1 MIKEGVL
8 FEKLPDNKVK
18 CQVCSHRCTIPDG
31 KFGICRTRHNKNGK
45 LYTLIYNTVSSE
57 AVDPIEKKPL
67 YHFMPGTLSYSLGSI
82 GCNFKCQHCQNWNIS
97 QATLDESNFE
107 TLIISKHFNGVSNTI
122 EINPE
127 AAIKRALASGSKSIS
142 WTYNEPAIWHEYT
155 YDSAVL
161 AKKAGLKT
169 IYVTNGYI
177 TPEALRR
184 IAPYLD
190 AYRVDIKSFSDDFY
204 RKICGARLAPVLES
218 TKLAKEL
225 GLHVETITLVIP
237 TMNDSPQ
244 EITQIV
250 RWVYENLGA
259 DTPMHFT
266 RFHPMYKMDDL
277 EPTPVSTLET
287 AYDIAKKA
295 GMRFVYLGN
304 VAGHMLENTY
314 CPKCNALLI
323 NRMGFKVSDVK
334 IKDGKC
340 PGCGESIAIV
350 EF

>member
-1 MIKEGVL
+1 MIAEGVL
-8 FEKLPDNKVK
+8 FDKLPDNKVK
-18 CQVCSHRCTIPDG
+18 CNICSHRCVIAEG
-31 KFGICRTRHNKNGK
+31 KLGICRTRQNKNGK
-45 LYTLIYNTVSSE
+45 LYTLIYNTISSE

-67 YHFMPGTLSYSLGSI
+67 YHFMPGTLSYSLGTI
-82 GCNFKCQHCQNWNIS
+82 GCNFRCQHCQNWNIS
-97 QATLDESNFE
+97 QEYSHT
-107 TLIISKHFNGVSNTI
+107 GTI
-122 EINPE
+122 EITPE
-127 AAIKRALASGSKSIS
+127 EAIKEALEKKCKSIS

-184 IAPYLD
+184 ISPYLD
-190 AYRVDIKSFSDDFY
+190 AFRVDIKSFSEDFY

-225 GLHVETITLVIP
+225 GMHVETITLVIP
-237 TMNDSPQ
+237 TKNDSP
-244 EITQIV
+244 EELTQIV
-250 RWVYENLGA
+250 KWVHDNLGA

-266 RFHPMYKMDDL
+266 KFHPMYRMDDL
-277 EPTPVSTLET
+277 YPTPLEALEM
-287 AYDIAKKA
+287 AYDIAKKE

-304 VAGHMLENTY
+304 VTGHKYENTY

-323 NRMGFKVSDVK
+323 DRMGFKVSAVK
-334 IKDGKC
+334 IRDGKC
-340 PGCGESIAIV
+340 PKCGEEIPIV
-350 EF
+350 E

>member
-8 FEKLPDNKVK
+8 FDQLPDNKVK
-18 CQVCSHRCTIPDG
+18 CHVCSHRCTIG
-31 KFGICRTRHNKNGK
+31 EGRLGVCRTRQNKNGK

-67 YHFMPGTLSYSLGSI
+67 YHFLPGTKSYSLGTI
-82 GCNFKCQHCQNWNIS
+82 GCNFRCEHCQNWNIS
-97 QATLDESNFE
+97 QVTLEE
-107 TLIISKHFNGVSNTI
+107 AWTE
-122 EINPE
+122 EITPE
-127 AAIKRALASGSKSIS
+127 DAVKRALATGCKSIS

-184 IAPYLD
+184 MAPYLD
-190 AYRVDIKSFSDDFY
+190 AFRVDIKSFSDDFY

-225 GLHVETITLVIP
+225 GMHVETITLIIP
-237 TMNDSPQ
+237 TKNDSQ
-244 EITQIV
+244 EEITQIV
-250 RWVYENLGA
+250 RWVRDNLGV

-266 RFHPMYKMDDL
+266 RFHPMYNMSDL
-277 EPTPVSTLET
+277 SPTPTETLEM
-287 AYDIAKKA
+287 AHDIAKKE
-295 GMRFVYLGN
+295 GMRFVYTGN
-304 VAGHMLENTY
+304 VPGHKYENTY
-314 CPKCNALLI
+314 CPKCNTLLI
-323 NRMGFKVSDVK
+323 DRAGFRVSAIK
-334 IKDGKC
+334 IKDGEC
-340 PGCGESIAIV
+340 PECGEGVPIV
-350 EF
+350 G

>member
-1 MIKEGVL
+1 LIKEGVL
-8 FEKLPDNKVK
+8 FDWLPDNKVR
-18 CQVCSHRCTIPDG
+18 CHVCSHRCTIGEG
-31 KFGICRTRHNKNGK
+31 KVGMCGTRKNINGK
-45 LYTLIYNTVSSE
+45 IHTLIYNTVSSE

-67 YHFMPGTLSYSLGSI
+67 YHFLPGTLSYSLGTI
-82 GCNFKCQHCQNWNIS
+82 GCNFSCEHCQNWNIS
-97 QATLDESNFE
+97 QVALEEAWTKEL
-107 TLIISKHFNGVSNTI
+107 T
-122 EINPE
+122 PE
-127 AAIKRALASGSKSIS
+127 VAIKRALASGCKSIS

-190 AYRVDIKSFSDDFY
+190 AYRVDIKSFSEDFY
-204 RKICGARLAPVLES
+204 RNICGARLAPVLES

-225 GLHVETITLVIP
+225 GMHVETITLIIP
-237 TMNDSPQ
+237 GRNDSRE
-244 EITQIV
+244 EITMIA
-250 RWVYENLGA
+250 RWVHENLSA

-266 RFHPMYKMDDL
+266 RFHPMYKMEDAI
-277 EPTPVSTLET
+277 PTPLTTLEM
-287 AYDIAKKA
+287 AHEIAKKE
-295 GMRFVYLGN
+295 GMRFVYTGN
-304 VAGHMLENTY
+304 VPGHRYENTY

-323 NRMGFKVSDVK
+323 DRAGFRVGEIR

-340 PGCGESIAIV
+340 PECGEGVPIV
-350 EF
+350 E

>member
-8 FEKLPDNKVK
+8 FDQLQDNKVK
-18 CQVCSHRCTIPDG
+18 CHVCSHRCTIAEG
-31 KFGICRTRHNKNGK
+31 KVGICRTRKNIDGK
-45 LYTLIYNTVSSE
+45 IHTLIYNTVSSE

-67 YHFMPGTLSYSLGSI
+67 YHFLPGTKSYSLGTI
-82 GCNFKCQHCQNWNIS
+82 GCNFRCEHCQNWNIS
-97 QATLDESNFE
+97 QEYAYTG
-107 TLIISKHFNGVSNTI
+107 TT
-122 EINPE
+122 EITPE
-127 AAIKRALASGSKSIS
+127 EAIKNALDNRCKSIS

-169 IYVTNGYI
+169 VYVTNGYI

-184 IAPYLD
+184 MAPYLD
-190 AYRVDIKSFSDDFY
+190 AFRVDIKSFSDDFY
-204 RKICGARLAPVLES
+204 RKICGASLAPVLES

-225 GLHVETITLVIP
+225 GMHVEVITLVIP
-237 TMNDSPQ
+237 TKNDSRE

-250 RWVYENLGA
+250 RWVRDNLGA

-266 RFHPMYKMDDL
+266 RFHPMHRMDNL
-277 EPTPVSTLET
+277 PSTPTETLEM
-287 AYDIAKKA
+287 AHDIAKKE
-295 GMRFVYLGN
+295 GMRFVYTGN
-304 VAGHMLENTY
+304 VPGHRYENTY

-323 NRMGFKVSDVK
+323 DRAGFRVSAIR

-340 PGCGESIAIV
+340 PECGEGIPIV
-350 EF
+350 G